1 MDIGLDGSRMTKRIN
16 LSRESLITSH
26 TINIELAL
34 IGIRAAI
41 EKSKSVGVQTC
52 ISIVDSHGH
61 SIASARM
68 DGAPVQSI
76 LLAEAKAKSV
86 AGNGVA
92 THEFWELL
100 KNEPSI
106 TSASSQIQGAV
117 WISGGVPVMYGE
129 DLIAALGISGRSS
142 MSIDL
147 EIALV
152 AQSAIIQEISGK

>member
-1 MDIGLDGSRMTKRIN
+1 MTGRIK
-16 LSRESLITSH
+16 LSRESLVTSH
-26 TINIELAL
+26 SISIEMAL
-34 IGIRAAI
+34 TGIRAAI
-41 EKSKSVGVQTC
+41 EKSLSIGVLTC

-86 AGNGVA
+86 AGNGLA

-106 TSASSQIQGAV
+106 TSASSQIQDAV
-117 WISGGVPVMYGE
+117 WISGGVPVTYRE
-129 DLIAALGISGRSS
+129 NLVAAIGISGRSS
-142 MSIDL
+142 MSTDL

-152 AQSAIIQEISGK
+152 AQSAIAQKISGN